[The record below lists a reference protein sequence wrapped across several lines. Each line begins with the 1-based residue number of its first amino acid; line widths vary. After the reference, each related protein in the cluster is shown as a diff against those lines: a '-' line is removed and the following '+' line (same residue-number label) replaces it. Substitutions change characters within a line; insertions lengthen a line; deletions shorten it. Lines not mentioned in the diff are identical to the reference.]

1 MQRKNA
7 RPYTLM
13 QLNTTQIRVCRYPGI
28 YLFSILIL
36 ELIIST
42 VVDDKKKPFSGTDR
56 ILKAVSDEKN
66 GLTKP

>member
-13 QLNTTQIRVCRYPGI
+13 QLN
-28 YLFSILIL
+28 
-36 ELIIST
+36 
-42 VVDDKKKPFSGTDR
+42 